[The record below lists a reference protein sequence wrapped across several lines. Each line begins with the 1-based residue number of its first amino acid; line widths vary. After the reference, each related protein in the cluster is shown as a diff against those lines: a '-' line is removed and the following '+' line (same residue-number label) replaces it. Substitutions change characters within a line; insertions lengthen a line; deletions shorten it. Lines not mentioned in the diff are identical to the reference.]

1 LASLLDLCGDDWS
14 WLDTLRSVAGEKRCI
29 SFAWAE
35 GRRQISG
42 SRQICEGLS
51 VLGEGDW
58 VLTPPSREPHGT
70 QHAYLNP
77 EAEALGAHACNR
89 ALDFLGWR
97 PSHGRPR
104 LSDGHSV
111 VLADRTMGLLRDRTQ
126 GSLIILRRLQN
137 SCNRRGSIR

>member
-77 EAEALGAHACNR
+77 EAEALAG
-89 ALDFLGWR
+89 
-97 PSHGRPR
+97 
-104 LSDGHSV
+104 
-111 VLADRTMGLLRDRTQ
+111 GLLMAAHDSATAILWFWLTARWAYSVIERKDR
-126 GSLIILRRLQN
+126 
-137 SCNRRGSIR
+137 